1 MRSLG
6 MQIDAMVHPKED
18 THTPIH
24 PLPAARCGVC
34 ECGWGGVCKLG
45 VDSPKEGHG
54 KYGDG
59 VKLGRERLKVA

>member
-1 MRSLG
+1 VRSLG

-18 THTPIH
+18 THPNSS
-24 PLPAARCGVC
+24 PACRSVWCVRV
-34 ECGWGGVCKLG
+34 WVGGGKLG